1 MFINDTFIP
10 ELDSLASMP
19 VPSPVKAS
27 PKKKGGCKCKQS
39 ENVSLSSPK
48 PVASKKKKKSTP
60 KTAIFDIDDDKEIAE
75 PPPQSITAHLHLE
88 TSEFFSY

>member
-1 MFINDTFIP
+1 
-10 ELDSLASMP
+10 MP

-60 KTAIFDIDDDKEIAE
+60 KTAIFDIDNDKEVAE
-75 PPPQSITAHLHLE
+75 PPPQLITAHLHLE
-88 TSEFFSY
+88 TSEFFSYWWLS